1 MGERN
6 VLEKGNT
13 GYFTSDNE
21 PGGMENST
29 HTSFPK
35 KAGN

>member
-6 VLEKGNT
+6 VLEKVNT

-21 PGGMENST
+21 PGEIENST
-29 HTSFPK
+29 YTLFPK
-35 KAGN
+35 KAGY